1 MTGGRRPRD
10 LQSEAG
16 QIAIV
21 LVVFCAAMAVLAA
34 ALMQV
39 GEATDQR
46 ARADTAADAAALAG
60 AKAIGDG
67 VTNLLH
73 LVPFDLTHVGDVL
86 GGVNG
91 YNAAA
96 QYAQQNGASLT
107 DFRTA
112 LGSGGASSPL
122 SPTLTLKVW
131 ATIKTNDTTSSGPVR
146 QIGGV
151 QSVSISAAEV
161 KIDLLGA
168 GSIGS
173 SGGAVFGG
181 AVPGVPLGD
190 PYPPGQCT
198 WYAAGRLIS
207 AGYGALVE
215 TPPFWG
221 NAGDWPSRIPS
232 TFNRD
237 VTPVPGDVAVW
248 LATTISPYGH
258 VAIVDQV
265 TGGRILVEDYNY
277 VAPLTY
283 GRHWMSGAD
292 VFINFPAMT
301 GNAGGLPGT
310 PLPAPTLHP
319 HLDVRLI
326 PLASFGGAR

>member
-1 MTGGRRPRD
+1 MTPRRPLRS

-16 QIAIV
+16 QIAVV

-34 ALMQV
+34 ALLQV

-46 ARADTAADAAALAG
+46 ARANTAADAAALAG

-67 VTNLLH
+67 VTNLLR
-73 LVPFDLTHVGDVL
+73 LVPFDLTLLGDLL

-107 DFRTA
+107 DFHTA
-112 LGSGGASSPL
+112 LGSGGPSSPL
-122 SPTLTLKVW
+122 TPTLTLKVR
-131 ATIKTNDTTSSGPVR
+131 ATIRTNDTTSPGPVR
-146 QIGGV
+146 RIGGV
-151 QSVSISAAEV
+151 QSVSTSAAEV
-161 KIDLLGA
+161 KIDLLGDA
-168 GSIGS
+168 IGSPGS
-173 SGGAVFGG
+173 SGGP
-181 AVPGVPLGD
+181 VPGVPLGD

-207 AGYGALVE
+207 AGYGPLVE
-215 TPPFWG
+215 TPPYWG
-221 NAGDWPSRIPS
+221 NAGDWPGRIPP
-232 TFNRD
+232 TFHRD
-237 VTPVPGDVAVW
+237 TAPVPGDVAVW
-248 LATTISPYGH
+248 LASTISPYGH

-265 TGGRILVEDYNY
+265 SGGRILVEDYNY

-283 GRHWMSGAD
+283 GRHWMNGAD

-301 GNAGGLPGT
+301 GNADGLPGT

-319 HLDVRLI
+319 HVDVRLI
-326 PLASFGGAR
+326 PVAGSGGDG